1 MKKRIARIVVYFGL
15 TCLTALVLSHPYI
28 RQSLFGPKIKGE
40 PLWAWQQ
47 EFRARL
53 DSQPPTL
60 VGKLLSILKIDSK
73 PMRWIGTFDSGDP
86 ELLPVMVSLADDG
99 DENVRR
105 DVAYALDNA
114 NPAGAMAT
122 LIHML
127 EDRSSNVRHGA
138 LSTLMHFR
146 KKSASA
152 LPTLRAL
159 LKHADPE
166 IQVHA
171 AVVM

>member
-47 EFRARL
+47 EFRARS

-60 VGKLLSILKIDSK
+60 VGKLLNILKIDSK

-86 ELLPVMVSLADDG
+86 ELLPVLITLAEDG
-99 DENVRR
+99 DENVRCR
-105 DVAYALDNA
+105 VANALRYVPPDDA
-114 NPAGAMAT
+114 KM
-122 LIHML
+122 
-127 EDRSSNVRHGA
+127 
-138 LSTLMHFR
+138 
-146 KKSASA
+146 
-152 LPTLRAL
+152 AL
-159 LKHADPE
+159 L
-166 IQVHA
+166 
-171 AVVM
+171 